1 MTPGIIFQ
9 HRAARRLF
17 SVLDRFLSVALI
29 LTAVALHSSAVAQT
43 KTQTAEPA
51 PNTETRSPS
60 HTTNLLRQFNA
71 SLVTLI
77 KNATPAVV
85 QVMVTSYGPIEHGNG
100 TGQVALFARQ
110 HDIGSGVILD
120 SDGYIIT
127 NAHVIEGAQRI
138 RVALNPPWNSAG
150 SDFPSSGEH
159 KVLEAKLVGVDK
171 DIDLA
176 LLKIEARNLPTL
188 ALAATRPVYPGELV
202 LAVGS
207 PEALQSSVTSGV
219 VSSVARQLDSNE
231 AAVYIQTDAAINPG
245 NSGGPLIDVDGYVI
259 GLNTMILTE
268 GGGSEGLGFAIPAAT
283 VKFVYESLRK
293 YGRVHR
299 IEIRAYA
306 QEITPVLAKGLGLSQ
321 DWGVIISD
329 VEPDG
334 PAALAGIQA
343 GDVVVSVDS
352 RRVAGL
358 PDFAAALYQH
368 PPDELVSLDVLR
380 GEKEVAL
387 KLPAVQHA
395 NKPDHLE
402 DLIDARNLIG
412 RLGVFVHDLDDSVRD
427 VLPADVRIRS
437 GVIVLAQSSEVNS
450 YTSSLRA
457 GDILHAL
464 NRTPIDSVHQL
475 QSLLQGMNSGQAVVV
490 QIERAGK
497 LQYIAFD
504 WGD

>member
-1 MTPGIIFQ
+1 
-9 HRAARRLF
+9 
-17 SVLDRFLSVALI
+17 
-29 LTAVALHSSAVAQT
+29 
-43 KTQTAEPA
+43 
-51 PNTETRSPS
+51 
-60 HTTNLLRQFNA
+60 
-71 SLVTLI
+71 
-77 KNATPAVV
+77 
-85 QVMVTSYGPIEHGNG
+85 
-100 TGQVALFARQ
+100 
-110 HDIGSGVILD
+110 
-120 SDGYIIT
+120 
-127 NAHVIEGAQRI
+127 
-138 RVALNPPWNSAG
+138 
-150 SDFPSSGEH
+150 
-159 KVLEAKLVGVDK
+159 
-171 DIDLA
+171 
-176 LLKIEARNLPTL
+176 
-188 ALAATRPVYPGELV
+188 LAATRPVYPGELV